1 MSEMPTIFWYKTQ
14 NSDEFGKQWKGF
26 FLGGGGG
33 GSRLDN
39 LDKQEKNAI
48 ESLLSRPQ
56 PPIVIKCLQQ

>member
-14 NSDEFGKQWKGF
+14 NSDEFGKQWKGVF
-26 FLGGGGG
+26 FGGGG

-48 ESLLSRPQ
+48 ESSLSRPQ
-56 PPIVIKCLQQ
+56 PPIVIKFLQQ

>member
-14 NSDEFGKQWKGF
+14 NSDEFGKQWNF
-26 FLGGGGG
+26 FLGG

-48 ESLLSRPQ
+48 ESSLLK
-56 PPIVIKCLQQ
+56 IVKAAAKCPHGLW

>member
-14 NSDEFGKQWKGF
+14 NSDEFGKQWKGVF
-26 FLGGGGG
+26 FWGG

-48 ESLLSRPQ
+48 ESSLSRPQ
-56 PPIVIKCLQQ
+56 PLIVIKFLQQ